1 MSREN
6 AFKISEITPLNVDL
20 WKTDTTNLLSIR
32 LVLISRNAKEI
43 FPSNTD
49 SNLMLQ
55 CCLCDLTRLFF
66 TEIFSFL
73 IKKVIY

>member
-1 MSREN
+1 M
-6 AFKISEITPLNVDL
+6 DL
-20 WKTDTTNLLSIR
+20 WKTDTTNLLPICV
-32 LVLISRNAKEI
+32 VLISRNAKEI

-55 CCLCDLTRLFF
+55 CSLCDLIESRKIKTSATPRDC
-66 TEIFSFL
+66 FSLRSLVFL